1 MPSLFTNTYSGLITK
16 GLGLP
21 ACCGMIT
28 MAFSLFVCTVNV
40 TPVPPAPGGG
50 GGGGSYAV
58 FPDIYKPYEG
68 TARKEKRIVTISVKF
83 NDKFTWRQ
91 AYTLSMQKASVVVKA
106 IDIVN
111 AATHKMS
118 VAVTGLKRA
127 SRGVFARFR

>member
-1 MPSLFTNTYSGLITK
+1 MASLFTNTYSGLITK

-28 MAFSLFVCTVNV
+28 MAFTLFVCTVNV
-40 TPVPPAPGGG
+40 TPVPIPGSG

-83 NDKFTWRQ
+83 NDKFTWRR
-91 AYTLSMQKASVVVKA
+91 AYTLSMQKATVIVKA

-111 AATHKMS
+111 A
-118 VAVTGLKRA
+118 VTRRMQVSISGLKRV
-127 SRGVFARFR
+127 SRSVFARFR